1 MGREKCKVNPVS
13 RKVWKLLLL
22 LFTFHFS
29 FLIVSCGGGDDD
41 GRRLGEVIVGTWQ
54 RGWNEGDI
62 IIEGDPS
69 IIPDNLTY
77 DLFYFY
83 GDGDYNGMVRSGS
96 FLSLDTDGDTIY
108 EGTFQ
113 CDNNNLKLEYLDEN
127 GTEQK
132 VLAQVVTFTDD
143 TIWLRY
149 ENGEYHVTVT
159 FVIRKGYSSSSTSSL

>member
-22 LFTFHFS
+22 LFTFFFF
-29 FLIVSCGGGDDD
+29 FLTVSCGGGDDD

-54 RGWNEGDI
+54 RAWNEGDI

-69 IIPDNLTY
+69 IIHDNLTY

-83 GDGDYNGMVRSGS
+83 GNGDYNGMVRSGS

-113 CDNNNLKLEYLDEN
+113 CDNNNLKLDCVN
-127 GTEQK
+127 NFGEQRK
-132 VLAQVVTFTDD
+132 ILAQVLSFSDKQMQ
-143 TIWLRY
+143 IRY
-149 ENGEYHVTVT
+149 VNEEYDVTVT
-159 FVIRKGYSSSSTSSL
+159 VIIRKQSDSVN